1 MEMAPMTPCS
11 PYWSLLDTPPQSSVC
26 CVLCVGCSE
35 LQSVLD
41 QLLEVQ
47 QTLLLGHKD
56 TRGVVLGRGQDQGVG
71 VATTGS
77 SPHHLD
83 LEEEIESD
91 TADEEADPVI
101 QEEAVPDNNSLLR
114 NNRKRPPKPWVSAVV
129 LLLGNQVMSFH
140 APPPCPVQCVRG
152 GKREYEGYVSHLQ
165 EQLKGYRDNTISKWG
180 SKAHLSSE

>member
-1 MEMAPMTPCS
+1 MQPLP
-11 PYWSLLDTPPQSSVC
+11 PLLEAPPQSSVC
-26 CVLCVGCSE
+26 CVCCVCVGCSE
-35 LQSVLD
+35 LQAVLD

-56 TRGVVLGRGQDQGVG
+56 TRGVVLGRGRDQGEG

-91 TADEEADPVI
+91 SADEEADPVN

-114 NNRKRPPKPWVSAVV
+114 KNRKRPPKPWVSAVV

-140 APPPCPVQCVRG
+140 VHPLVLCSVCVEGRG
-152 GKREYEGYVSHLQ
+152 SMRAMSATS
-165 EQLKGYRDNTISKWG
+165 R
-180 SKAHLSSE
+180 SS

>member
-1 MEMAPMTPCS
+1 METHAPPL
-11 PYWSLLDTPPQSSVC
+11 PLLLEAPPQSSVC

-56 TRGVVLGRGQDQGVG
+56 TRGVVLGRGQDQGEG

-91 TADEEADPVI
+91 TADEEADPVN
-101 QEEAVPDNNSLLR
+101 QEEAVTDNNNLLR

-140 APPPCPVQCVRG
+140 VHSHVLCSVCVEGRG
-152 GKREYEGYVSHLQ
+152 STRAMSATS
-165 EQLKGYRDNTISKWG
+165 R
-180 SKAHLSSE
+180 SS

>member
-1 MEMAPMTPCS
+1 MENMESGIAPMTHFHTYLECEIEMEWPMQ
-11 PYWSLLDTPPQSSVC
+11 PLPQSSVC
-26 CVLCVGCSE
+26 CVLLCVGCSE

-56 TRGVVLGRGQDQGVG
+56 TRGVVLGRGRDQREG

-83 LEEEIESD
+83 FEEEIESD
-91 TADEEADPVI
+91 TADEEADPVN

-114 NNRKRPPKPWVSAVV
+114 NNRKRPPKAWVSAVV
-129 LLLGNQVMSFH
+129 LLLGNQMMSYH
-140 APPPCPVQCVRG
+140 VHPLVLCSVCVEGRG
-152 GKREYEGYVSHLQ
+152 STRAMSATS
-165 EQLKGYRDNTISKWG
+165 R
-180 SKAHLSSE
+180 SS

>member
-1 MEMAPMTPCS
+1 MQPLP
-11 PYWSLLDTPPQSSVC
+11 PLLEAPPQSSVC
-26 CVLCVGCSE
+26 CVCVLCVGRSE

-56 TRGVVLGRGQDQGVG
+56 TRGVVLGRGRDQGKG
-71 VATTGS
+71 VATKGS

-91 TADEEADPVI
+91 TADEEADPVN
-101 QEEAVPDNNSLLR
+101 QEEAIPDHNSLLR

-129 LLLGNQVMSFH
+129 LLLGNRVMSFH
-140 APPPCPVQCVRG
+140 AHPLVRCSVCVEGRG
-152 GKREYEGYVSHLQ
+152 STRAMSATS
-165 EQLKGYRDNTISKWG
+165 R
-180 SKAHLSSE
+180 SS